1 MKWPVLHKG
10 KVIVCCFSSYH
21 NVTDNTITL
30 KLFWKTVIVRW
41 YRYKTHPYKHY
52 GNVVY
57 RSRARDG
64 LKLAYSFCIICQVL
78 LLMIINWLKTT
89 PANYFRDKLNF
100 IQTTS
105 RRMVLDQS
113 RYLRSLS
120 AKSPNVIK
128 PKIDPN
134 LRVLGGLMGYHV
146 VAIDNNKQ
154 LS

>member
-1 MKWPVLHKG
+1 
-10 KVIVCCFSSYH
+10 
-21 NVTDNTITL
+21 
-30 KLFWKTVIVRW
+30 
-41 YRYKTHPYKHY
+41 
-52 GNVVY
+52 
-57 RSRARDG
+57 
-64 LKLAYSFCIICQVL
+64 
-78 LLMIINWLKTT
+78 MIINWLKTT

-134 LRVLGGLMGYHV
+134 LRVPGGLMGHHV